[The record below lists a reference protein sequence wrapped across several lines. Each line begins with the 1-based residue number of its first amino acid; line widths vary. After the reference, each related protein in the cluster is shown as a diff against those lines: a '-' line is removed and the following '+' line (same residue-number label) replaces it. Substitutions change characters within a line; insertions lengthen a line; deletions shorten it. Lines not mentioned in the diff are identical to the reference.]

1 MMLVLVATVAAI
13 IDGKVVNLLIG
24 AAMVASSLAGFA
36 VLMERRL
43 GDAYDTGARQLLQA
57 AVRDLVAA
65 RGSDHRPSN

>member
-1 MMLVLVATVAAI
+1 LVLVATVAAI

-43 GDAYDTGARQLLQA
+43 GDAYDTGSKATLRA
-57 AVRDLVAA
+57 AVQDLVAA
-65 RGSDHRPSN
+65 RGSDHGGSN